1 VKDQPKAFRQ
11 IMDLRRQ
18 TLIKLLA
25 GGIVLSAFGFVVLIT
40 DILISEKI
48 RQTTA
53 QSTAS
58 LPAPLR
64 KAALEGKTKAYGSYI
79 TEGSLTSDIIK
90 EHRHHDATD
99 YTSSTK
105 NPESSIWIFGDSW
118 GGGIKQQE
126 INDQTISKNL
136 KQPHSLRIIGV
147 SSHSPLLMNLA
158 YRARLK
164 EANKN
169 PDFVVLFIDQTD
181 IGDDFCRYRPYTI
194 RSKDGNLLGVTRNN
208 QLDLRGGA
216 TLNAYHKSLGNWNS
230 GLSYLAKTRLNNWLA
245 ETMGI
250 PGITDCN
257 YDDLLAFQQG
267 KEFSPNGSK
276 TTDYED
282 YLISNTEN
290 LLSEILTNNPRT
302 KIILMSHDWAQHSL
316 KQDHPDYLPKNIR
329 DTLSKVQIN
338 DARNIILSHIRTDS
352 YPKNKDSNQ
361 IYRYPADQFSHPND
375 YTHISQKIA
384 SLINSLSLKAQ

>member
-1 VKDQPKAFRQ
+1 MNP
-11 IMDLRRQ
+11 RRQ

-25 GGIVLSAFGFVVLIT
+25 TGTLLSAFGLVVLIA
-40 DILISEKI
+40 DILISKKI
-48 RQTTA
+48 RKTTTE
-53 QSTAS
+53 STAS

-64 KAALEGKTKAYGSYI
+64 KAVLEDKTKTYGSYI
-79 TEGSLTSDIIK
+79 TEGSLTSDIIQ

-181 IGDDFCRYRPYTI
+181 IGDDFCRYRPYVI

-230 GLSYLAKTRLNNWLA
+230 GLFYLVKTRLNNWLVA
-245 ETMGI
+245 TMGI
-250 PGITDCN
+250 PGVTDCN

-267 KEFSPNGSK
+267 KAFSPNGSK
-276 TTDYED
+276 TTDYEE
-282 YLISNTEN
+282 YLISNIKY
-290 LLSEILTNNPRT
+290 LISEILANNPRS

-316 KQDHPDYLPKNIR
+316 KPDHPDYLPKNIR
-329 DTLSKVQIN
+329 DTLSKVQITEK
-338 DARNIILSHIRTDS
+338 RNIYLSHVKTDT
-352 YPKNKDSNQ
+352 YPKDKNINQ
-361 IYRYPADQFSHPND
+361 IYRYPADQFSHPWD

-384 SLINSLSLKAQ
+384 SLINSLNLKTQ